1 MEKSEKKNEKLE
13 KFIKKTADTIRYS
26 KEKYNKVKELV
37 NNTPILIK
45 ILNISVPFSITYI
58 FTFIY
63 YNLSLS
69 ILFSLITLF
78 VILLLSKLFAIIY
91 ITIYILSLINII
103 QARNITIGNPIPIT
117 DIVKSK
123 SPYVCLNQSL
133 MIPSNE
139 LAQDLY
145 GGYFT
150 YSFWLYIDNSTTNV
164 NDQANWYNYR
174 YNEWK
179 SVFYRGSPINNSGD
193 ISQLLQF
200 PGVWLTPVL
209 NNMVI
214 VFQNSS
220 YVERI
225 EINDI
230 PFNTWIN
237 YSIVVE
243 TRSVSIYIN
252 GKLDRSLNLYQNIS
266 IMNNFPLYLTS
277 DILMSKNKN
286 ECGFAGSLAELIFY
300 NYALSPSDIYNSYN
314 YYKKIIYKYQQKIN
328 KNNYSIPGLITNSD
342 YYSYS

>member
-1 MEKSEKKNEKLE
+1 MESEKKNEKLE
-13 KFIKKTADTIRYS
+13 KFIKKTADTIRFS
-26 KEKYNKVKELV
+26 KEKYNKVKELI

-45 ILNISVPFSITYI
+45 ILNISVPFTITYI
-58 FTFIY
+58 FTYIY
-63 YNLSLS
+63 FNLPLS
-69 ILFSLITLF
+69 ILFSLITSF

-91 ITIYILSLINII
+91 IIIYILSLINVL
-103 QARNITIGNPIPIT
+103 QTRNVTIGNPIPIT

-123 SPYVCLNQSL
+123 NPYVCLNQSL

-150 YSFWLYIDNSTTNV
+150 YSFWLYINNSTTSI
-164 NDQANWYNYR
+164 NDQPNWYNYR

-193 ISQLLQF
+193 ISKLLQF
-200 PGVWLTPVL
+200 PGVWLTPII

-230 PFNTWIN
+230 PFNTWMN
-237 YSIVVE
+237 YNIVVE
-243 TRSVSIYIN
+243 TKSVSIYIN

-277 DILMSKNKN
+277 DILMSKNKDKS
-286 ECGFAGSLAELIFY
+286 GFAGSLAELIFY
-300 NYALSPSDIYNSYN
+300 NYALSPADIFNSYK
-314 YYKKIIYKYQQKIN
+314 YYKKIIYGYQNNLN

-342 YYSYS
+342 YYSKS